1 MPFHSTGKYAN
12 KSLKNYQNLRRYP
25 AQPGVAA
32 SKTERNKKAGEEIN
46 IKPSVHDRFNS
57 KFYIPNKYLNPY
69 GSTQSVFPNR
79 TSTEPIKLH
88 KNDIIVNETKKATIV
103 DYIKKN

>member
-1 MPFHSTGKYAN
+1 M
-12 KSLKNYQNLRRYP
+12 RRYP

-32 SKTERNKKAGEEIN
+32 SKSERNKKAGDEIN

-69 GSTQSVFPNR
+69 GST
-79 TSTEPIKLH
+79 
-88 KNDIIVNETKKATIV
+88 
-103 DYIKKN
+103 